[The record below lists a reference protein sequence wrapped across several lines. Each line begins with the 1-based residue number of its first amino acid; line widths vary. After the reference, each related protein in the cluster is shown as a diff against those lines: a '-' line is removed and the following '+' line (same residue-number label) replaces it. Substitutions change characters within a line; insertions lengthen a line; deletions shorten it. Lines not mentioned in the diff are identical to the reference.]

1 MADNDRFLS
10 LEERRARSL
19 RKLREAQPS
28 LASKDDFGN
37 FTGSNGYIKASNNF
51 EDEQARQRS
60 INANLS
66 SRSDFGDMP
75 GGFVAGGERKG
86 SQSYEGPAVE
96 DYSAASLRS
105 KSDFGNMPGKLSSR
119 SINSLRRVAQSGRQS
134 EADRLMD
141 IYNKQGG
148 ASDEDIASAYR
159 SINPTMKK
167 GGKVATKKVA
177 KKPMK
182 ISKPKAVKYARGGG
196 IESRGK
202 TRGKFV

>member
-1 MADNDRFLS
+1 MADDSDLENWRRNTAFGRTRNPRASADRPGEGRSPMMGSSDDDQSPRLTADRPGEGRS
-10 LEERRARSL
+10 PMMGRGSRRQFRGAR
-19 RKLREAQPS
+19 P
-28 LASKDDFGN
+28 
-37 FTGSNGYIKASNNF
+37 
-51 EDEQARQRS
+51 
-60 INANLS
+60 
-66 SRSDFGDMP
+66 
-75 GGFVAGGERKG
+75 
-86 SQSYEGPAVE
+86 
-96 DYSAASLRS
+96 
-105 KSDFGNMPGKLSSR
+105 
-119 SINSLRRVAQSGRQS
+119 S

-148 ASDEDIASAYR
+148 MSDEDISAAYR

-202 TRGKFV
+202 TRGKMC

>member
-1 MADNDRFLS
+1 MADDS
-10 LEERRARSL
+10 DLEEWRKNTAFGRNRSPRASVNRPGEGRSPMMGSSNDDQSLRLYDATDQTPARRATADRPGEGRSPMMG
-19 RKLREAQPS
+19 R
-28 LASKDDFGN
+28 
-37 FTGSNGYIKASNNF
+37 GSRGQF
-51 EDEQARQRS
+51 RGAR
-60 INANLS
+60 
-66 SRSDFGDMP
+66 P
-75 GGFVAGGERKG
+75 
-86 SQSYEGPAVE
+86 
-96 DYSAASLRS
+96 
-105 KSDFGNMPGKLSSR
+105 
-119 SINSLRRVAQSGRQS
+119 S

-148 ASDEDIASAYR
+148 ASDEDISSAYR

-167 GGKVATKKVA
+167 GGKVAAKKVA